1 MMKIGVIGAGTM
13 GSGIAEVAA
22 QVGKVVLIDV
32 DKARAE
38 QGLAAIEKRL
48 NRQVDRERIDAARRD
63 ELLGRITATDD
74 LAELKDAELVIE
86 AALEDLGAK
95 KDIFASLSEICSPE
109 CILGTNTSALSI
121 TAIAA
126 HVPHPERVVGIHFF
140 NPAAVMKLVEVVRT
154 PFTSQACVDKVK
166 DFTESLGKSPVLVE
180 ESPGF
185 VVNRLLIPMI
195 NEAVFVLSEGVA
207 SAEDIDTAMRL
218 GANHPMGPLALADL
232 VGLDI
237 CLAIME
243 TLHRELGEDK
253 YRPAPLLRKMV
264 RAGHLGRKTKQGF
277 FAYN

>member
-13 GSGIAEVAA
+13 GSGIAENVAH
-22 QVGKVVLIDV
+22 VGKVILVDV
-32 DKARAE
+32 DQTRAE
-38 QGLAAIEKRL
+38 AGLGAIAKRL
-48 NRQVDRERIDAARRD
+48 NRQVEKERMDAATRD
-63 ELLGRITATDD
+63 EILGRIRATANLQD
-74 LAELKDAELVIE
+74 LHDADLVIE
-86 AALEDLGAK
+86 AALEDLEVKKELFSSLGA
-95 KDIFASLSEICSPE
+95 ICSNE
-109 CILGTNTSALSI
+109 SILGTNTSALSI

-126 HVPHPERVVGIHFF
+126 NVPNPGRVVGIHFF
-140 NPAAVMKLVEVVRT
+140 NPATVMKLVEVVRT
-154 PFTSQACVDKVK
+154 PFTSQECLDKVGS
-166 DFTESLGKSPVLVE
+166 FIESLGKTPVLVE

-195 NEAVFVLSEGVA
+195 NEAVFLLEEGVA

-218 GANHPMGPLALADL
+218 GANHPMGPLSLADL

-264 RAGHLGRKTKQGF
+264 RAGRLGRKTKRGF
-277 FAYN
+277 FDYN